1 MIKNI
6 IFDLDNTII
15 EDKEDYVL
23 YYKEALRNCGYNEDN
38 YLNIYNLLDDYDCSL
53 TEDNRFYSRETA
65 INFLNINLNTNYDI
79 KLIDE
84 LNNVIVQ
91 YWNKYILLPEDT
103 LKYLSSKYK
112 LYVFTNW
119 FESTQAERLKNIG
132 YLNYFSK
139 VFGSDTIGA
148 KPFKSSFDAVLN
160 FIGASPEECIMI
172 GDSKKNDILGAN
184 NAGIKAI
191 LFDYDNNRDKKD
203 VFAPNYELIKNLKE
217 LEKIL

>member
-15 EDKEDYVL
+15 EDKEDYIL

-38 YLNIYNLLDDYDCSL
+38 YLNVYNLLDDYDCSL
-53 TEDNRFYSRETA
+53 NENNRFYSRETA
-65 INFLNINLNTNYDI
+65 INFLNQKLNTNYDI

-84 LNNVIVQ
+84 LNRVIGQ
-91 YWNKYILLPEDT
+91 YWIKYVLLSEDT
-103 LKYLSSKYK
+103 LRYLSSKYN

-119 FESTQAERLKNIG
+119 FESAQTERLKNIG
-132 YLNYFSK
+132 YLKYFSR

-148 KPFKSSFDAVLN
+148 KPFKASFDNVLN
-160 FIGASPEECIMI
+160 FIGASSEECIMV

-184 NAGIKAI
+184 NVGIKAI
-191 LFDYDNNRDKKD
+191 LFDYDNNRDKKEI
-203 VFAPNYELIKNLKE
+203 FAPNYEVVTDLKE